1 MTQSAPFLVGAV
13 FGMILYFL
21 LFPKSAIFFIRYE
34 SSSTHKENGVQELL
48 DEFYREHKLDVQRL
62 ENEMDSKTDD
72 KKDLQGK
79 GLLLIKGTTDLCMH
93 LIAMCLFRHDKTTT

>member
-1 MTQSAPFLVGAV
+1 MTQSAPFLVVAV

-34 SSSTHKENGVQELL
+34 SSSTPKENGVQ
-48 DEFYREHKLDVQRL
+48 EFYREHKLDVQRL

-79 GLLLIKGTTDLCMH
+79 GSLLNKGTTDLCIH